1 MCDDRLENIAELL
14 RLERRSS
21 IARVLCGL
29 PRPHLREGGGEVRRV
44 LARAGGDLQ
53 HVDAAL
59 WGRRQVGLQHLE
71 DGLLVAG
78 RRRGEALAWIGR
90 VAGEAD
96 AVRLC
101 HGSSH
106 GLELAVAKAAPPGP
120 ALLLAAPR

>member
-1 MCDDRLENIAELL
+1 M
-14 RLERRSS
+14 
-21 IARVLCGL
+21 
-29 PRPHLREGGGEVRRV
+29 RRV

-59 WGRRQVGLQHLE
+59 RGRRQVGLQHFE

-96 AVRLC
+96 TIRLC
-101 HGSSH
+101 HGSSPRTRASCRE
-106 GLELAVAKAAPPGP
+106 GCAARAAAAGW
-120 ALLLAAPR
+120 LAALRQCHARLARRDQYSEPMQQELLE